1 MKRFLLIIVILDL
14 TLAFYLSHLS
24 KEKKAYPLR
33 EYSYNYLIQKKEL
46 KDIDIDSFKLGD
58 YFEMITSSDFF
69 ISHEFIDDI
78 LKIRIF
84 NNKNEEMEYSY
95 KVEYEIEEIKE
106 KIIIKEVY
114 VDTKKDESKPTL
126 EQENNINEAY
136 FTGYHDIEI
145 AKDSSIEELVYL
157 LSKDIKTNQNVTI
170 HYAEVNLSKAG
181 DYKASYFVEGNTYSI
196 IVRVKD

>member
-1 MKRFLLIIVILDL
+1 
-14 TLAFYLSHLS
+14 
-24 KEKKAYPLR
+24 
-33 EYSYNYLIQKKEL
+33 
-46 KDIDIDSFKLGD
+46 
-58 YFEMITSSDFF
+58 
-69 ISHEFIDDI
+69 
-78 LKIRIF
+78 
-84 NNKNEEMEYSY
+84 MEYSY
-95 KVEYEIEEIKE
+95 KVEYEIEEFKE

-196 IVRVKD
+196 VVRVID

>member
-1 MKRFLLIIVILDL
+1 MKKFLFIVIILDL

-24 KEKKAYPLR
+24 NEKNAYPLSK
-33 EYSYNYLIQKKEL
+33 YNYNYLIQKKEL
-46 KDIDIDSFKLGD
+46 NDIDINNFKLDD
-58 YFEMITSSDFF
+58 YFEIITSSDYF

-78 LKIRIF
+78 LKIKIF
-84 NNKNEEMEYSY
+84 DNKNEEMEYSY
-95 KVEYEIEEIKE
+95 KVEYKIEEIKE

-114 VDTKKDESKPTL
+114 VDTKKGEDKTVV

-136 FTGYHDIEI
+136 FIGYHDIEI
-145 AKDSSIEELVYL
+145 VKDSSIEELVYL

-181 DYKASYFVEGNTYSI
+181 EYIASYFVEGNTYSI
-196 IVRVKD
+196 VVKVKD